1 MRSSARVWL
10 LGISSRIPSA
20 MDMAVRAGALTE
32 RSFWVRLH
40 RYAGLV
46 MALFLILTGLTGA
59 LLAFNDELDGA
70 LNPGMM
76 FADTERGTPLS
87 PSEIA
92 RRVEGEIEGAKVTG
106 VSLTNEAGRSTRVL
120 AFLPAEAASHEVYA
134 DPVTGRV
141 LGMREWGAL
150 KVDAPHVMPF
160 IYKLHYDMHL
170 GSWGAFVLGVI
181 ALLWLIDCFVG
192 AYLTLPAKARGAG
205 RRTFWRRWR
214 TSWKVRTDKSTF
226 RLNFDLH
233 RASGLWLWGVLA
245 ILALTSVYFNL
256 KQQVFMPVVSLFG
269 TVSPP
274 LGSYLA
280 GSPRPEGTQSTV
292 VGFDAA
298 VRAAREI
305 IPARFQSFRTYFVSH
320 DPVSG
325 GYVIFF
331 ETPNYGKGA
340 FDVQMATVLIDDRAG
355 TVKGFESYDRGTA
368 ADKFIAL
375 QYPLHSGKILGLP
388 GRILICIAGLATALL
403 SITGIYIWL
412 VKRRARR
419 TRISHDN
426 VTAAH

>member
-1 MRSSARVWL
+1 MRSAARAWL
-10 LGISSRIPSA
+10 LDVSSRIPSA
-20 MDMAVRAGALTE
+20 ISVAVAAGALTE

-46 MALFLILTGLTGA
+46 MALFLILTGVTGA

-76 FADTERGTPLS
+76 YADTEGLQRLS
-87 PSEIA
+87 PSELA
-92 RRVEGEIEGAKVTG
+92 RRVERELQGAKVTG
-106 VSLTNEAGRSTRVL
+106 VSLTNEAGRSTRIL
-120 AFLPAEAASHEVYA
+120 ADLPAEVESQEVYA

-141 LGMREWGAL
+141 LGTREWGAF
-150 KVDAPHVMPF
+150 KVDAPHLMPF
-160 IYKLHYDMHL
+160 IFKLHYDMHL
-170 GSWGAFVLGVI
+170 GSWGEFVLGLV
-181 ALLWLIDCFVG
+181 ALIWLLDCFVG
-192 AYLTLPAKARGAG
+192 AYLTLPAKTRGAG
-205 RRTFWRRWR
+205 LSTFWRRWQ
-214 TSWKVRTDKSTF
+214 TAWQVRRGSSPF

-256 KQQVFMPVVSLFG
+256 KQQVFMPVVSIFG

-274 LGSYLA
+274 LGAYLP
-280 GSPRPEGTQSTV
+280 GSPRPERSQNKI

-298 VRAAREI
+298 VRAARDV
-305 IPARFQSFRTYFVSH
+305 IPARFQSFRPYFVSH
-320 DPVSG
+320 NPAMA
-325 GYVIFF
+325 GYVVFF

-355 TVKGFESYDRGTA
+355 TVKGFESYDSGTA
-368 ADKFIAL
+368 VDKFIAL

-412 VKRRARR
+412 IKRRARR
-419 TRISHDN
+419 ART
-426 VTAAH
+426 